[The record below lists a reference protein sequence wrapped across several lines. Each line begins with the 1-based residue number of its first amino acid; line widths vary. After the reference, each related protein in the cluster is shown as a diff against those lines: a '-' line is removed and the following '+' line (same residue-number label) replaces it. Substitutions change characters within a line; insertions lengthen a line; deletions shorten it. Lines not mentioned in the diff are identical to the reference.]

1 MQVVACSF
9 TEYSLTADERPDQS
23 AERSTLRSELT
34 PPICSGRGTDSGSLG
49 DPSYQGVPFP
59 RPAQPEN
66 LQPRRQR
73 DPRISQMRTSCG
85 ARDLRQPPEN
95 GGSAS
100 LEAEMTPAVQAFV
113 KTLLDRSG
121 GSKAS
126 GRTRTRT
133 APKTRCRPARS
144 IRTPAAAVGRKS
156 KRRCSS
162 IGPIIMPGF
171 RGLRWRVEWAG
182 PPQGGAFAPAERRR
196 LPVAVSSDNADGDRT
211 CRQRTA
217 TPLPSVTAAVES
229 HLLTSQPSCFPGC
242 ERYMAYIPYA
252 EDLPKAVGFR
262 ASVGT
267 LPRSLHNRNSHT
279 DGLSTSRQH
288 VNTLSGTQLD
298 LRNVFQLLF
307 LSAR

>member
-113 KTLLDRSG
+113 KTLLDRIG
-121 GSKAS
+121 KLEGRVEELEHGRKAPQNS
-126 GRTRTRT
+126 SLPPSTQHPH
-133 APKTRCRPARS
+133 ARPQPSR
-144 IRTPAAAVGRKS
+144 RKS
-156 KRRCSS
+156 KRPLANCSS
-162 IGPIIMPGF
+162 IGPIIMPAGF
-171 RGLRWRVEWAG
+171 RGLRWRVEWGRSA
-182 PPQGGAFAPAERRR
+182 ARWSVCSCAERRA
-196 LPVAVSSDNADGDRT
+196 LPVAVSS
-211 CRQRTA
+211 RQ
-217 TPLPSVTAAVES
+217 
-229 HLLTSQPSCFPGC
+229 C
-242 ERYMAYIPYA
+242 
-252 EDLPKAVGFR
+252 
-262 ASVGT
+262 
-267 LPRSLHNRNSHT
+267 
-279 DGLSTSRQH
+279 
-288 VNTLSGTQLD
+288 
-298 LRNVFQLLF
+298 
-307 LSAR
+307 